1 MENINQAGWFG
12 PTEIIIILVIVLLFF
27 GGRKIPELM
36 KGLGKGVKEF
46 KDASKGDESVVEDVN
61 DFDRLSVM
69 LTELM
74 SEEQQMIMATK

>member
-1 MENINQAGWFG
+1 MENISQAGWFG

-46 KDASKGDESVVEDVN
+46 KDASKGDEGVVEDVN
-61 DFDRLSVM
+61 DSNEKLES
-69 LTELM
+69 
-74 SEEQQMIMATK
+74 K